1 MKIFDCFM
9 YFDEEI
15 LVDLRLNYL
24 NNFVDQFVIV
34 ESQFTHSGK
43 KRNLLFNLNKFN
55 EFKHKIEYLVIDH
68 EPPEIETIND
78 NDDENTKS
86 KKYILNAV
94 KRENYQRN
102 FLSKGLDNS
111 KEEDIIIVSD
121 VDEIPKIENINFNKI
136 KNKFIF
142 FQQKMFY
149 YKFNLCL
156 NSFKWYGSKA
166 CKKKHLISPQWLRN
180 IKDRSYPFW
189 RLDTFFSK
197 NKKQNIYFINDGGWH
212 FSYLKSA
219 EDIEKKLKSYLHH
232 REYDIEPIGVQK
244 IKKMINEKRAVYN
257 LKADMRSSK
266 FSAGQSLAKIALHHL
281 PNYIQNNINKYKEW
295 LE

>member
-1 MKIFDCFM
+1 
-9 YFDEEI
+9 
-15 LVDLRLNYL
+15 
-24 NNFVDQFVIV
+24 
-34 ESQFTHSGK
+34 
-43 KRNLLFNLNKFN
+43 
-55 EFKHKIEYLVIDH
+55 
-68 EPPEIETIND
+68 
-78 NDDENTKS
+78 
-86 KKYILNAV
+86 
-94 KRENYQRN
+94 
-102 FLSKGLDNS
+102 
-111 KEEDIIIVSD
+111 
-121 VDEIPKIENINFNKI
+121 
-136 KNKFIF
+136 
-142 FQQKMFY
+142 MFY
-149 YKFNLCL
+149 YKFNLSL

-266 FSAGQSLAKIALHHL
+266 FSTGQSLTKIDLHHL
-281 PNYIQNNINKYKEW
+281 PNYIQNNVNKYKEW

>member
-1 MKIFDCFM
+1 MLIDAFIF
-9 YFDEEI
+9 FDEKE
-15 LVDLRLNYL
+15 LVKLR
-24 NNFVDQFVIV
+24 V
-34 ESQFTHSGK
+34 
-43 KRNLLFNLNKFN
+43 
-55 EFKHKIEYLVIDH
+55 EYLSSIVDYFVVVEANITHQGKNKEWNFEKILENDLKKFSNKIKYHKLNVDIDKVKQEESWIH
-68 EPPEIETIND
+68 END
-78 NDDENTKS
+78 KGDS
-86 KKYILNAV
+86 AWQI
-94 KRENYQRN
+94 ENYQRN

-197 NKKQNIYFINDGGWH
+197 NKKQNICFIDDGGWH

-232 REYDIEPIGVQK
+232 REYDIEPVGVQK

-266 FSAGQSLAKIALHHL
+266 FSAGQSLAKIDLHHL